1 MNIIGKWKVRELL
14 FPADGGTVSYT
25 PDNLPEGDCA
35 DEIIMMLTNRIE
47 FTEDG
52 LMNTLMRVPEDKL
65 ELAKSQGAVI
75 DEDGFAP
82 IEQTTWKEENGKF
95 FYDTKVEG
103 EVLGETVDPF
113 AEIPVDENGCAS
125 LEALKEAWG
134 RKLLNSCFRHWKPL
148 EIFSKQSTWKKNKY
162 KHRYVK
168 TK

>member
-1 MNIIGKWKVRELL
+1 M
-14 FPADGGTVSYT
+14 SYT

-35 DEIIMMLTNRIE
+35 DEIVMMLTNRIE

-113 AEIPVDENGCAS
+113 AEIPVDENGYLTIAFGTMI
-125 LEALKEAWG
+125 LE
-134 RKLLNSCFRHWKPL
+134 RM
-148 EIFSKQSTWKKNKY
+148 
-162 KHRYVK
+162 
-168 TK
+168 

>member
-1 MNIIGKWKVRELL
+1 M
-14 FPADGGTVSYT
+14 SYT

-52 LMNTLMRVPEDKL
+52 MMNTLMRVPEDKL

-75 DEDGFAP
+75 DKDGFAP

-113 AEIPVDENGCAS
+113 AEIPVDENGCLTIAYGTMI
-125 LEALKEAWG
+125 LE
-134 RKLLNSCFRHWKPL
+134 R
-148 EIFSKQSTWKKNKY
+148 
-162 KHRYVK
+162 V
-168 TK
+168 

>member
-1 MNIIGKWKVRELL
+1 M
-14 FPADGGTVSYT
+14 SYT
-25 PDNLPEGDCA
+25 PDNLPEGNCA

-103 EVLGETVDPF
+103 EVLGETVNPF
-113 AEIPVDENGCAS
+113 AEIPVDENGCLTIAFGTMI
-125 LEALKEAWG
+125 LE
-134 RKLLNSCFRHWKPL
+134 RM
-148 EIFSKQSTWKKNKY
+148 
-162 KHRYVK
+162 
-168 TK
+168 

>member
-1 MNIIGKWKVRELL
+1 M
-14 FPADGGTVSYT
+14 SYT

-113 AEIPVDENGCAS
+113 AEIPVNENGCLTIAFGTMI
-125 LEALKEAWG
+125 LE
-134 RKLLNSCFRHWKPL
+134 R
-148 EIFSKQSTWKKNKY
+148 
-162 KHRYVK
+162 V
-168 TK
+168 

>member
-1 MNIIGKWKVRELL
+1 
-14 FPADGGTVSYT
+14 
-25 PDNLPEGDCA
+25 
-35 DEIIMMLTNRIE
+35 MMLTNRIE

-113 AEIPVDENGCAS
+113 AEYPLGENGCLTIAYGTMI
-125 LEALKEAWG
+125 LE
-134 RKLLNSCFRHWKPL
+134 R
-148 EIFSKQSTWKKNKY
+148 
-162 KHRYVK
+162 V
-168 TK
+168 

>member
-1 MNIIGKWKVRELL
+1 M
-14 FPADGGTVSYT
+14 SYT

-113 AEIPVDENGCAS
+113 AEIPVDENGCLTIAFGTMI
-125 LEALKEAWG
+125 LE
-134 RKLLNSCFRHWKPL
+134 R
-148 EIFSKQSTWKKNKY
+148 
-162 KHRYVK
+162 V
-168 TK
+168 

>member
-14 FPADGGTVSYT
+14 FPADDGTVSYT
-25 PDNLPEGDCA
+25 PDNLPEGDYA

-75 DEDGFAP
+75 DE
-82 IEQTTWKEENGKF
+82 ENGKF

-103 EVLGETVDPF
+103 EVMGETVDPF
-113 AEIPVDENGCAS
+113 AEIPVDENGCLTIAYGTMI
-125 LEALKEAWG
+125 LE
-134 RKLLNSCFRHWKPL
+134 R
-148 EIFSKQSTWKKNKY
+148 
-162 KHRYVK
+162 V
-168 TK
+168 